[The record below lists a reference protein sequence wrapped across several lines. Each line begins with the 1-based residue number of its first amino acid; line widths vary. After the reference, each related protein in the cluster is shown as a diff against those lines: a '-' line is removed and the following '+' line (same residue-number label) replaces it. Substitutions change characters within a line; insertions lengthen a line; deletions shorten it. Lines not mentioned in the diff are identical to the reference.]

1 MLYVY
6 DLGEEHIKQY
16 PYIEIDGVIYPN
28 SRYATI
34 WRQPA
39 LFTQEDKD
47 ILEDAP
53 LVPATEEQILT
64 GTLVFES
71 GIQLGEDDDADDDN
85 PVVYF
90 DPSEHGVYDTYE
102 DVQRRRKSITL
113 HTSHPGLND

>member
-47 ILEDAP
+47 ILEHAP

-64 GTLVFES
+64 GTLAFEA
-71 GIQLGEDDDADDDN
+71 GIQPGEDNNADDDN
-85 PVVYF
+85 PVVYS
-90 DPSEHGVYDTYE
+90 DPYDTYE
-102 DVQRRRKSITL
+102 DIQRRRKIVTL